1 MDYVDKK
8 EDYERNK
15 NNRSIIE
22 DSFYIEKDY
31 DKTIIEIKSFLNKI
45 NSDSIKC
52 VYDFW
57 FVYNMLG
64 RTYAKQELYTH
75 AIKNLQI
82 ASKYKVEDFYS
93 CTSIW
98 LLGNIYEKVNNKG
111 KAILMYE
118 KCLEYY
124 TSIEANEYVL
134 YLKFNVAKLESNSE
148 VIEQLIIDYK
158 RMNIDKSKYFD
169 KDDNLIEMY
178 ETLYNIYNKNKNH
191 SKIINLIHNIE
202 NKQLRQKIL
211 KSQKVL
217 VAI

>member
-15 NNRSIIE
+15 SDRSIIE
-22 DSFYIEKDY
+22 DLFYMEKNY

-64 RTYAKQELYTH
+64 RTYAKQELYAH

-124 TSIEANEYVL
+124 TSIEANEYIL
-134 YLKFNVAKLESNSE
+134 YLKFNVAKLENDSE
-148 VIEQLIIDYK
+148 TIEQLIIDYK

-169 KDDNLIEMY
+169 KDENLIEMY

-217 VAI
+217 MAI

>member
-15 NNRSIIE
+15 SNRSIIE
-22 DSFYIEKDY
+22 DLFYVEKDY
-31 DKTIIEIKSFLNKI
+31 DKTIIEIKRFLNKI

-64 RTYAKQELYTH
+64 RIYAKQELYTH

-124 TSIEANEYVL
+124 TSIEANEYIL
-134 YLKFNVAKLESNSE
+134 YLKFNVAKLENNSE
-148 VIEQLIIDYK
+148 TIEQLIVDYK

-169 KDDNLIEMY
+169 KDGNLIEMY

-217 VAI
+217 IAI

>member
-15 NNRSIIE
+15 SDRSIIE
-22 DSFYIEKDY
+22 DLFYIEKNY

-64 RTYAKQELYTH
+64 RTYAKQKLYAH

-98 LLGNIYEKVNNKG
+98 LLGNIYEKVDNKG

-124 TSIEANEYVL
+124 TLIEANEYIL
-134 YLKFNVAKLESNSE
+134 YLKFNVAKLENSSE
-148 VIEQLIIDYK
+148 TIEQLIIDYK

-169 KDDNLIEMY
+169 KDENLIEMY